1 MSVIKEKLIFTLK
14 YEMSV
19 DTSTGE
25 ILETKL
31 LSKKVDTEEATPKKS
46 VEGSPKLVLESNKY
60 VLTDSA
66 MALMGVHPDDKLEI
80 KYESSKELGKVPVI
94 GTVEAFGLKG
104 GNRLSKS
111 NSVSFRGSKNEELT
125 KYGTEFDI
133 IPHPSKDGLFILIG
147 DSTPEIAS
155 SKDDN
160 IVVNKSDE
168 DLPLDVDLSALVDE
182 KDSNIEEIDS
192 SYFQL

>member
-1 MSVIKEKLIFTLK
+1 MSVIKEKLILTLK

-31 LSKKVDTEEATPKKS
+31 LSKKVDTEEAAPKKS

-80 KYESSKELGKVPVI
+80 KYESSKELGKVPII
-94 GTVEAFGLKG
+94 GTIEAFGLKG
-104 GNRLSKS
+104 GGNKISKS

-133 IPHPSKDGLFILIG
+133 IPHPSKDGLFILKSKSSPVIEAAG
-147 DSTPEIAS
+147 DE
-155 SKDDN
+155 N
-160 IVVNKSDE
+160 INIEDE
-168 DLPLDVDLSALVDE
+168 DSELDFNLDDISEDVT
-182 KDSNIEEIDS
+182 EIDAN
-192 SYFQL
+192 FFKL

>member
-1 MSVIKEKLIFTLK
+1 MSVIKEKLILTLK

-31 LSKKVDTEEATPKKS
+31 LSKKVDSEEAAPKKS
-46 VEGSPKLVLESNKY
+46 VEGSPKLILESNKY

-66 MALMGVHPDDKLEI
+66 MALMDVHPDDKLEI

-94 GTVEAFGLKG
+94 GTVEAFGIKG

-125 KYGTEFDI
+125 KYGTEFDVV
-133 IPHPSKDGLFILIG
+133 PHPSKDGLFILKSKSSPVIEATG
-147 DSTPEIAS
+147 DE
-155 SKDDN
+155 N
-160 IVVNKSDE
+160 INIEDE
-168 DLPLDVDLSALVDE
+168 DSELDFNLDDMSEDVT
-182 KDSNIEEIDS
+182 EIDTN
-192 SYFQL
+192 FFKL